1 MNVERK
7 RKELFGTLK
16 ILSDKAGTAVL
27 NNPSKIPTNI
37 TCSRK
42 FTNNKFLFSDII
54 ISWKLENNKYRLDE
68 MELNRNFFFRY
79 GWHIT

>member
-42 FTNNKFLFSDII
+42 FTNNKLLFSDII
-54 ISWKLENNKYRLDE
+54 IS
-68 MELNRNFFFRY
+68 
-79 GWHIT
+79 